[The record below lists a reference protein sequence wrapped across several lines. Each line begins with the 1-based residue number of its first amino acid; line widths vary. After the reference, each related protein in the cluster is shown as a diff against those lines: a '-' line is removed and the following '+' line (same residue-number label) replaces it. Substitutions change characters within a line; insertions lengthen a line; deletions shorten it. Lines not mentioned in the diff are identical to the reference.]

1 MKRRFLC
8 AVLLGL
14 IILPLSALELSV
26 TGGLGNLRFDPDRD
40 SSLGAAGEQFS
51 PLLYLPIN
59 AVFSDQAV
67 DRFSYTVEFKR
78 GPVLRNQLSAVLGID
93 FEYGSL
99 AFGPVFGL
107 WNDAG
112 DFIKPGVLLRAG
124 LELPGKAFILLE
136 GNATIGALTAEGD
149 YAEEYG
155 RAAFGIWVPYAVI
168 TLSAAR
174 EEFSSMNGSGVLI
187 QDRRIRYGFSAAAF
201 KKNVP
206 YTVDLNLGY
215 QILER
220 EYVHAGTD
228 NLKSLYLGCE
238 FRASIRPTLTF
249 VLGGEMPLYTWGK
262 DPLKSPSRSTPLY
275 EVRTGFIWTMGE

>member
-1 MKRRFLC
+1 MKRRFFC

-14 IILPLSALELSV
+14 FLLPLSALELSV

-40 SSLGAAGEQFS
+40 SALGASGEQFS

-59 AVFSDQAV
+59 AVFSGQTV
-67 DRFSYTVEFKR
+67 DRFSYTVAFKR
-78 GPVLRNQLSAVLGID
+78 GPILRNQLSAVLGMD

-99 AFGPVFGL
+99 AMGPVFGL
-107 WNDAG
+107 WNNAD
-112 DFIKPGVLLRAG
+112 DFIKPGVSLRAG
-124 LELPGKAFILLE
+124 LELPGKVFALLE
-136 GNATIGALTAEGD
+136 GNATIGALAAEGD
-149 YAEEYG
+149 YSEEYG
-155 RAAFGIWVPYAVI
+155 RAALGFWVPFAVI
-168 TLSAAR
+168 TLSAER

-187 QDRRIRYGFSAAAF
+187 RDRRIRYGFSAAAF

-206 YTVDLNLGY
+206 YTVDLKLGY

-220 EYVHAGTD
+220 EYVPSDTD
-228 NLKSLYLGCE
+228 SLKSLYLGCE
-238 FRASIRPTLTF
+238 FRASIRPTLSF

-275 EVRTGFIWTMGE
+275 EVRTGFIWTSS